1 MTECFQTIDEDDKG
15 TVNREDILKVYLNI
29 VRNEESMKEIKTIV
43 KNVEVNELKVVD
55 YNDFIQ
61 NLVKKDKIAFKGLLN
76 LSFSKFDIFINEK
89 IFVKELKEILS
100 IIKNSNENIQKLIET
115 VNLKSENDIDFNEIK
130 QMILHSF
137 L

>member
-15 TVNREDILKVYLNI
+15 KVNREDILKVYLNI